1 MAFNTNSRKSNS
13 IKASAAGVVQ
23 QIVQIVAAFAYRT
36 IFLMLLNETYLG
48 INGLFSNVLQLFSL
62 AELGIGSA
70 IQFSMYQPI
79 ADQDIR
85 KTGTLVNF
93 YRKIYSAMAVLV
105 LGMGFCFYP
114 YLDRVVDLSQV
125 PQDVNIT
132 TVYFLFVANSAASYL
147 FSYKQSL
154 LTADQRNHLV
164 SLYQTCIQLGG
175 YVLKTVLLVLTKKF
189 VLTLAVDI
197 AFAVTMNGLFSR
209 WITNQYQEVFQVR
222 ERLGSLEKRQIFK
235 HTSGLLCHK
244 IGQVVVT
251 STDNI
256 ILSKYVSLA
265 AVGIY
270 SNYALIV
277 SAISNI
283 VGRIFQ
289 GLIPSITNYVIQT
302 NKEES
307 RYLLF
312 RILFANLWLS
322 SFTTIALF
330 LLLNP
335 FIGLWLGGRFLFSQ
349 GTVALICAQHYVQT
363 ARFTANGFINGY
375 GLFHMDKPRALI
387 ESVINLAV
395 SIWLVNSIG
404 IPGVFA
410 GTVISG
416 VLTYFW
422 REPYLLHKHALHG
435 IIGRYWTV
443 QLLWSGL
450 TVLLCGV
457 LLPIM
462 ERVSFGISGFVL
474 QMGIV
479 LVVPNLIIM
488 AFFCRSSEW
497 HYWWGV
503 VRAAIC
509 RLRNRD

>member
-1 MAFNTNSRKSNS
+1 MA
-13 IKASAAGVVQ
+13 
-23 QIVQIVAAFAYRT
+23 
-36 IFLMLLNETYLG
+36 IF
-48 INGLFSNVLQLFSL
+48 
-62 AELGIGSA
+62 
-70 IQFSMYQPI
+70 
-79 ADQDIR
+79 
-85 KTGTLVNF
+85 
-93 YRKIYSAMAVLV
+93 V

-132 TVYFLFVANSAASYL
+132 TVFFLFVANSAASYL

-175 YVLKTVLLVLTKKF
+175 YVFKTILLVLTKKF
-189 VLTLAVDI
+189 LLTLAVDI
-197 AFAVTMNGLFSR
+197 AFVVTMNGLFSF
-209 WITNQYQEVFQVR
+209 WITNQYREVFQVR
-222 ERLGSLEKRQIFK
+222 ERLGSVEKTQIFK

-244 IGQVVVT
+244 IGQIVVT
-251 STDNI
+251 STDNV

-283 VGRIFQ
+283 VGRIIQ

-307 RYLLF
+307 RRLLF
-312 RILFANLWLS
+312 RILFANLWFS

-335 FIGLWLGGRFLFSQ
+335 FVGLWLGDKFLFSQ
-349 GTVALICAQHYVQT
+349 GTVALICAQHYFQT
-363 ARFTANGFINGY
+363 ARLTANGFINGY
-375 GLFHMDKPRALI
+375 GLFHLDKPRALV
-387 ESVINLAV
+387 ESAINLTV
-395 SIWLVNSIG
+395 SIWLVNIIG

-422 REPYLLHKHALHG
+422 REPYLLNKHALHG
-435 IIGRYWTV
+435 IIRKYWVV
-443 QLLWSGL
+443 QLLWFGL
-450 TVLLCGV
+450 TVSLCWV
-457 LLPIM
+457 ILPMI
-462 ERVSFGISGFVL
+462 EGISSTVAGFVL

-479 LVVPNLIIM
+479 SIAPNLIIM
-488 AFFCRSSEW
+488 ILFCRSSEW
-497 HYWWGV
+497 RYWWRIV
-503 VRAAIC
+503 CDAIRSVR
-509 RLRNRD
+509 NGK